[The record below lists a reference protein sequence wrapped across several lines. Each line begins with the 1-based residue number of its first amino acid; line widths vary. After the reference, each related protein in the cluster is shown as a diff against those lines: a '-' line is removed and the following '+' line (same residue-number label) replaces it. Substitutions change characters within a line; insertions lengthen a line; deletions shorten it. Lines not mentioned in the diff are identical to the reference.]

1 MSSRRQRRAIQQA
14 GNKRLEKLEL
24 KKKAIIKEAVKEGA
38 ENPFDEFLVSKKFGP
53 IRYWKTGLKLAP
65 LRRLKIWWLQ
75 VYHRYDTFGII
86 LGNRSLVINKWNMRS
101 KKKPEKSIGPFKITF
116 KKLEPKP
123 ILT

>member
-1 MSSRRQRRAIQQA
+1 MSTRRQRRAIKQA

-38 ENPFDEFLVSKKFGP
+38 ENPFNEFYVSKKFGP

-101 KKKPEKSIGPFKITF
+101 KKKPKGAIGPFKITF
-116 KKLEPKP
+116 KKLEKTP
-123 ILT
+123 L